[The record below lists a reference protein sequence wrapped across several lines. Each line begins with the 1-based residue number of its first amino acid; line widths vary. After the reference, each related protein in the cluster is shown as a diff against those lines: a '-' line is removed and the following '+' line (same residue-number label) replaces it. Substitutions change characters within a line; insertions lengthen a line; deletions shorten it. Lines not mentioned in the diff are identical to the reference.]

1 MKKHALILVA
11 MLLCLTTSF
20 AQQTTA
26 GVQHT
31 DKSGVIRLK
40 GRATQMVMP
49 DIAVVYFNV
58 TAKEKTEQETLAKLN
73 AQTQS
78 LISRMESLGFK
89 KEEMKLGNYQIYEN
103 YAYEGGKQKKSGY
116 IASNSIILKFKFDKE
131 KLSNLFGKIMG
142 EKSENISV
150 NFSTEVSKEL
160 QQKTSTQ
167 LVREA
172 IKDASLRAKT
182 IAEVADLR
190 IVMIK
195 EVNYQVFNFRPMPMM
210 EKAYRMEAADAAM
223 APPAFSNV
231 DVQEIELNEEVE
243 ITFQVENLMK

>member
-20 AQQTTA
+20 AQQTAA
-26 GVQHT
+26 GEQQT

-40 GRATQMVMP
+40 GKATQMVMP

-89 KEEMKLGNYQIYEN
+89 KEELRLGNYQIYEN
-103 YAYEGGKQKKSGY
+103 YTYEGGKQKKSGY
-116 IASNSIILKFKFDKE
+116 IASNSLVLKFKFDKE

-142 EKSENISV
+142 ENSENISV

-195 EVNYQVFNFRPMPMM
+195 EVNYQVFNFRPMPVM
-210 EKAYRMEAADAAM
+210 EKSYRLEAADAAM

-231 DVQEIELNEEVE
+231 DVQEIELSEEVE

>member
-1 MKKHALILVA
+1 MRKYF
-11 MLLCLTTSF
+11 LTFLTLAVCAISF
-20 AQQTTA
+20 AQSTTSSTS
-26 GVQHT
+26 QS

-40 GRATQMVMP
+40 GKATQMVMP

-58 TAKEKTEQETLAKLN
+58 NAKEKTEQETLAKLN
-73 AQTQS
+73 SQTQA
-78 LISRMESLGFK
+78 LITRMESLGFK

-103 YAYEGGKQKKSGY
+103 YIYEGGKQKKSGY

-172 IKDASLRAKT
+172 IKDASIRAKT

-195 EVNYQVFNFRPMPMM
+195 EVNYQVFNFRPMPIM
-210 EKAYRMEAADAAM
+210 EKSYRMEADTDMPA
-223 APPAFSNV
+223 PAFSNV
-231 DVQEIELNEEVE
+231 DVQEIELSEEVE